1 VPVAWAMNFNYA
13 STGSTNL
20 SSPPNYCSFFRHTL
34 HLTGWGTGFQYVQHK
49 ARDLF
54 IAFTTLLLE
63 LTLIRIFDHLW
74 FTNMA
79 YMIITLAMFSIG
91 VSGVLVSLRP
101 ADVIGTS
108 GLSCRFLL

>member
-1 VPVAWAMNFNYA
+1 MYSIRLGIF
-13 STGSTNL
+13 
-20 SSPPNYCSFFRHTL
+20 
-34 HLTGWGTGFQYVQHK
+34 
-49 ARDLF
+49 F

-91 VSGVLVSLRP
+91 VSGE
-101 ADVIGTS
+101 IG
-108 GLSCRFLL
+108 RAHV